1 MASKLQEKRS
11 LVRMAQA
18 LGQVPDPQLLE
29 DIERLER
36 IETRIKRNIAS
47 DLNEIFSQQVKDEQ
61 LVDAVIEDIQQ
72 IEAPL
77 KYELDEGP
85 LTDQQIQ
92 TMQTLANEE
101 INDVAS
107 KVAHSISR
115 QVASEGTL
123 VRPDAEMPAATAALE
138 QKVKYLENWVSRIAA
153 TGAGSGEVNFRWL
166 DDVDRASI
174 NKDWYL
180 TYNPTIKK
188 FQFVD
193 TRVSIETFDRS
204 SSIALTATPVLLR
217 PASTINSKNLT
228 YDSSTGIFTFLT
240 DCEVSLAI
248 TLNVIADASGQRLY
262 QYAET
267 NTGSG
272 WAPFANSGKVSSL
285 TNNQLTQ
292 IVNAQ
297 SASRTVGQQIRYYL
311 WSSSPDKVRLVTET
325 LPNVSGATVF
335 VPAIRIQYAGR

>member
-1 MASKLQEKRS
+1 
-11 LVRMAQA
+11 MAQA
-18 LGQVPDPQLLE
+18 LGQAPDPQLLE
-29 DIERLER
+29 DIEHLER
-36 IETRIKRNIAS
+36 IENRIKRNIAA
-47 DLNEIFSQQVKDEQ
+47 DLNEIFSGSVIQEHQVDDVMEAIA
-61 LVDAVIEDIQQ
+61 LIEDTPVQ
-72 IEAPL
+72 ITPENTPEVPVQPSSVA
-77 KYELDEGP
+77 
-85 LTDQQIQ
+85 DQ
-92 TMQTLANEE
+92 
-101 INDVAS
+101 VA
-107 KVAHSISR
+107 ASISR
-115 QVASEGTL
+115 QLQTEEGTL

-285 TNNQLTQ
+285 VNNQITQ

-311 WSSSPDKVRLVTET
+311 WSSSPDKVSLVTET

>member
-1 MASKLQEKRS
+1 VIQEADVDEVIENIA
-11 LVRMAQA
+11 LIEQA
-18 LGQVPDPQLLE
+18 PVQITEMIVSESAPETIVEVPSVATQVAE
-29 DIERLER
+29 S
-36 IETRIKRNIAS
+36 IKR
-47 DLNEIFSQQVKDEQ
+47 
-61 LVDAVIEDIQQ
+61 Q
-72 IEAPL
+72 I
-77 KYELDEGP
+77 G
-85 LTDQQIQ
+85 
-92 TMQTLANEE
+92 
-101 INDVAS
+101 
-107 KVAHSISR
+107 
-115 QVASEGTL
+115 EGTL
-123 VRPDAEMPAATAALE
+123 VRPDAQMPAENAALE
-138 QKVKYLENWVSRIAA
+138 QKVKYLEAWISRVAA
-153 TGAGSGEVNFRWL
+153 TGPGGGEVILRWL
-166 DDVDRASI
+166 DDVDRSTI
-174 NKDWYL
+174 NQDWYL
-180 TYNPTIKK
+180 TYDPVRKK
-188 FQFVD
+188 FIFKD
-193 TRVSIETFDRS
+193 IGSTTRVSIETFDRS